1 MEKRMA
7 ALFWFFVFIKIKS
20 KTKIRNSEW
29 QFAFLSCTNP
39 LSLHPMDSEK
49 DFIQKSEIV
58 ASGSSKWEAPSN
70 IALVKYWGKFGA
82 QYPQN
87 PSLSFTL
94 SQCVTQTLVAYKPK
108 ENQPSK
114 FSFDFTFE
122 GEPTP
127 SFHPKI
133 EVFLERIAPYVPFI
147 QQHHLTIESSNSF
160 PHSSGIAS
168 SASGMS
174 ALALGIMSIEKAGNP
189 TMSEAYF
196 LKKAS
201 FLARLG
207 SGSAARSI
215 QGPMVSWGV
224 SDVIEGSSDLYGT
237 PLSSELHPVFQDFQ
251 DTILLIDKGQK
262 KVSSTLGHN
271 LMKNHPYAATRFEQ
285 ARTNIKDLKIILASG
300 DLPAFIAL
308 VESEALTLHALMMA
322 SQPYFIL
329 MHPNTLQVLNKV
341 WAYREETQSSLC
353 FTLDAGA
360 NVHLLYPKSEK
371 STVLKFIKEELAGYC
386 QKNQFIEDQIGNGAK
401 KL

>member
-1 MEKRMA
+1 
-7 ALFWFFVFIKIKS
+7 
-20 KTKIRNSEW
+20 
-29 QFAFLSCTNP
+29 
-39 LSLHPMDSEK
+39 
-49 DFIQKSEIV
+49 
-58 ASGSSKWEAPSN
+58 
-70 IALVKYWGKFGA
+70 
-82 QYPQN
+82 
-87 PSLSFTL
+87 
-94 SQCVTQTLVAYKPK
+94 
-108 ENQPSK
+108 
-114 FSFDFTFE
+114 
-122 GEPTP
+122 
-127 SFHPKI
+127 
-133 EVFLERIAPYVPFI
+133 VPFVKN
-147 QQHHLTIESSNSF
+147 HHLAIESSNSF

-174 ALALGIMSIEKAGNP
+174 ALALGIMSIEKVGNP
-189 TMSEAYF
+189 SMSEAYF

-237 PLSSELHPVFQDFQ
+237 PLSSALHPVFQDYQ
-251 DTILLIDKGQK
+251 DTILLIDKDQK

-271 LMKNHPYAATRFEQ
+271 LMMNHPYAATRFEQ
-285 ARTNIKDLKIILASG
+285 ARTNVKLLKPILVSG
-300 DLPAFIAL
+300 DLDAFVSL

-322 SQPYFIL
+322 SEPYFIL
-329 MHPNTLQVLNKV
+329 MHPNTLQVINKV
-341 WAYREETQSSLC
+341 WAYRKETQSALC

-371 STVLKFIKEELAGYC
+371 DVVLKFIKDELASYC

>member
-1 MEKRMA
+1 MRKI
-7 ALFWFFVFIKIKS
+7 LFKKVK
-20 KTKIRNSEW
+20 
-29 QFAFLSCTNP
+29 L
-39 LSLHPMDSEK
+39 
-49 DFIQKSEIV
+49 V

-108 ENQPSK
+108 ENQSSK

-133 EVFLERIAPYVPFI
+133 EVFLERIAPYVPFVKN
-147 QQHHLTIESSNSF
+147 HHLTIESSNSF

-201 FLARLG
+201 FLGALRIWKCSTQYPRTNGELG
-207 SGSAARSI
+207 SFGCDRREF
-215 QGPMVSWGV
+215 GLVWN
-224 SDVIEGSSDLYGT
+224 T
-237 PLSSELHPVFQDFQ
+237 FVF
-251 DTILLIDKGQK
+251 
-262 KVSSTLGHN
+262 
-271 LMKNHPYAATRFEQ
+271 
-285 ARTNIKDLKIILASG
+285 
-300 DLPAFIAL
+300 
-308 VESEALTLHALMMA
+308 
-322 SQPYFIL
+322 
-329 MHPNTLQVLNKV
+329 
-341 WAYREETQSSLC
+341 
-353 FTLDAGA
+353 
-360 NVHLLYPKSEK
+360 
-371 STVLKFIKEELAGYC
+371 
-386 QKNQFIEDQIGNGAK
+386 
-401 KL
+401 

>member
-1 MEKRMA
+1 M
-7 ALFWFFVFIKIKS
+7 
-20 KTKIRNSEW
+20 N
-29 QFAFLSCTNP
+29 
-39 LSLHPMDSEK
+39 SEK
-49 DFIQKSEIV
+49 DFIENPTGTV
-58 ASGSSKWEAPSN
+58 SGSAQWETPSN

-82 QYPQN
+82 QYPKN
-87 PSLSFTL
+87 PSISFTL
-94 SQCVTQTLVAYKPK
+94 SKCVTQTSVTYKPK
-108 ENQPSK
+108 ENSDDE
-114 FSFDFTFE
+114 FSFDFIFE
-122 GEPTP
+122 GKPTP

-133 EVFLERIAPYVPFI
+133 ETFLKRIAIYAPFI
-147 QQHHLTIESSNSF
+147 KTHHLTIESSNSF

-174 ALALGIMSIEKAGNP
+174 ALALGIMSIENELNP
-189 TMSEAYF
+189 SMSDAYF
-196 LKKAS
+196 FKKAS

-215 QGPMVSWGV
+215 QGPLVSWGV
-224 SDVIEGSSDLYGT
+224 TDAFEGSSDLFGS
-237 PLSSELHPVFQDFQ
+237 PIQSEIHPVFLDYQ

-262 KVSSTLGHN
+262 KVSSTLGHD
-271 LMKNHPYAATRFEQ
+271 LMKNHPYAASRFEQ
-285 ARTNIKDLKIILASG
+285 ANKNVEALKSILSSG
-300 DLPAFIAL
+300 DLTAFIAL

-341 WAYREETQSSLC
+341 WAYRKEYNSALC

-371 STVLKFIKEELAGYC
+371 ESVLKFIKKELTQYC
-386 QKNQFIEDQIGNGAK
+386 QNDQFIEDQIGNGAR

>member
-1 MEKRMA
+1 
-7 ALFWFFVFIKIKS
+7 
-20 KTKIRNSEW
+20 
-29 QFAFLSCTNP
+29 
-39 LSLHPMDSEK
+39 MDSEK
-49 DFIQKSEIV
+49 DFIEKSELVI
-58 ASGSSKWEAPSN
+58 SGSSKWEAPSN

-94 SQCVTQTLVAYKPK
+94 SQCVTQTSIAYKPK
-108 ENQPSK
+108 ENQLSE

-133 EVFLERIAPYVPFI
+133 ETFLERIAPYVPFVKN
-147 QQHHLTIESSNSF
+147 HHLAIESSNSF

-174 ALALGIMSIEKAGNP
+174 ALALGIMSIEKVGNP
-189 TMSEAYF
+189 SMSEAYF

-237 PLSSELHPVFQDFQ
+237 PLSSALHPVFQDYQ
-251 DTILLIDKGQK
+251 DTILLIDKDQK
-262 KVSSTLGHN
+262 RSVVL
-271 LMKNHPYAATRFEQ
+271 
-285 ARTNIKDLKIILASG
+285 
-300 DLPAFIAL
+300 L
-308 VESEALTLHALMMA
+308 VT
-322 SQPYFIL
+322 
-329 MHPNTLQVLNKV
+329 T
-341 WAYREETQSSLC
+341 
-353 FTLDAGA
+353 
-360 NVHLLYPKSEK
+360 
-371 STVLKFIKEELAGYC
+371 
-386 QKNQFIEDQIGNGAK
+386 
-401 KL
+401 